1 MATARLK
8 DNLKGRKPKLSPTRE
23 RLLVNLYRAGDHT
36 ISELMELFGVG
47 RATVY
52 RARDRAPVAAS
63 TDLTL
68 SRADGQEST
77 AHRALLSRKI
87 DQLSRGRR

>member
-1 MATARLK
+1 MVAEFESDLIRARTRDGMATAKVK

-23 RLLVNLYRAGDHT
+23 RLLVDLYRAGNHT
-36 ISELMELFGVG
+36 ISELIERFGVG
-47 RATVY
+47 RATIY

-68 SRADGQEST
+68 SLVDE
-77 AHRALLSRKI
+77 
-87 DQLSRGRR
+87 